1 MTFEGI
7 STPFLDYKPCG
18 STVADFGKKLLND
31 VQNEWKEITGTS
43 LTDLTCERDMINRV
57 WRLKR
62 KNGQVY
68 EMPYSIYYVNDYDYA
83 WMVKDAAICLLAA
96 NDIAGA
102 VCTPIRTKKEKK
114 TMKKDNTLAETVYQN
129 TVEAIQDETKDKKK
143 ALDAEEAEK
152 LAKAYAD
159 LERESMIE
167 HVDKWAD
174 ELYARYEA
182 LHRKGFADELAIEIL
197 KIYISN
203 H

>member
-1 MTFEGI
+1 MTFKGI
-7 STPFLDYKPCG
+7 STPFTDI
-18 STVADFGKKLLND
+18 DFQNKLLND
-31 VQNEWKEITGTS
+31 VQNEWKKITGTS
-43 LTDLTCERDMINRV
+43 LTDLTCEPDNINHV
-57 WRLKR
+57 WCLKR
-62 KNGQVY
+62 KDGQVY
-68 EMPYSIYYVNDYDYA
+68 EMSYDTYFVSDYNYYA
-83 WMVKDAAICLLAA
+83 RMVKDAAICLLAA

-102 VCTPIRTKKEKK
+102 VCTPIRTKKEKEL
-114 TMKKDNTLAETVYQN
+114 MKKDNTLAETVYQN

-159 LERESMIE
+159 LEHDYMIE